1 LNCAG
6 GQSFDQITCSKESLI
21 PKPDFEGRMRK
32 KDEACFNNMLVF
44 MLGDVILFGGVWTGH
59 TMLNPLTGNETR
71 EATILASPIKLKG
84 TNVSIEKQLDMLLKQ
99 MKGFLNIGF
108 SLEKIN
114 PGEPTKIIQKTE
126 FKASYR

>member
-1 LNCAG
+1 
-6 GQSFDQITCSKESLI
+6 
-21 PKPDFEGRMRK
+21 
-32 KDEACFNNMLVF
+32 
-44 MLGDVILFGGVWTGH
+44 
-59 TMLNPLTGNETR
+59 
-71 EATILASPIKLKG
+71 
-84 TNVSIEKQLDMLLKQ
+84 